1 MILFSNKF
9 GGFKVSILKQLIK
22 DCFCQNL
29 HNKQRNGKLKTRN
42 LSSKIEIGL
51 NFNNYVSSLRGGGC
65 ISTNLVAPETKIRLS
80 NQESNFATNL
90 KFYTNV
96 IVEKASQFHDK
107 YHKDDVLCALLWFQ
121 NNKEHIQKL
130 CMNKEQNLQNYDLIE
145 HQFENLI
152 KQLVIYLKL
161 SGYVFHV
168 LLQICNDLLRVIFYF
183 QQVYENRYM
192 KENLKQNLKECIL
205 ELEEQIGIESAKLWS
220 TGTEFELLMIKTC
233 LAHLRTNSKESAN
246 LMKAVLMGIAS
257 SIAQLKPSDELIDAL
272 MEAGKYLLL
281 NFYDKQI
288 KHPLKVYELYFFFE
302 NLKWSIIFQLKSGY
316 SVQQTINQLTD
327 GYNKYIGAS
336 TNWLIHFFWINLIS
350 SLMSYRPII
359 SKSEMEQRLLQKYNT
374 NWNQLVVQNQI
385 VTVPYD
391 KTKGRIKYNGRGNF
405 IIKEFSNLKLFQD
418 YLFGEQV
425 GSMKLLPQY
434 LNFDFGSQQQGKIN
448 LQDLNI
454 TLFTNCD
461 DLEVLTSLNNVLKN
475 CLNLIQENFNQI
487 DGQASNDS
495 LTQTEKQTE
504 QKICKQDIQYLINQ
518 QKEQFLQILYIFY
531 EIDIIRLKEIEIMNN
546 IELAQ
551 KLNEQSLQ
559 QIKDYKLMQQLLGQI
574 RMLSESEIG
583 SKFQQIPR
591 FWYQFSKIL
600 ISYEDFI
607 QNDVIL
613 KEISSLIPVKQSL
626 KQHQQELESFI
637 KSFSDNLIS
646 FITQMKQLKQ
656 IITKINCQIQLKIT
670 QDMISQKDI
679 SNKLVQIYGSNLI
692 KNLCSYM
699 MQVYSEDWVEK
710 NWEFSILNDFRKSIR
725 RCGEMTFVFKFLK
738 KLLKIQQQKLNALL
752 NEDNIAELYFI
763 SKVQSTDIFESDS
776 MAFDQIQSLALERK
790 AMIQGYFEKY
800 PNLIMNKQE
809 ISELNSLENQI
820 REDIMSLQQKKWN
833 QQYKIL
839 SILIFQ
845 DALNKLS
852 QLGLNKVNKL
862 AIKEEINTNF
872 TKSLQELNK
881 KIMGDNEKAEQIK
894 QIQMQNKIE
903 QDSQIFFIF
912 ENYITQ
918 TTTII
923 INTKRLKR
931 IIRQNF
937 NLFSW
942 STEIWGSDKK
952 DEFKQNV
959 KALITD
965 LLQSISDCFNS
976 FQEEEQIVFNQEVF
990 SELQDNKCIDK
1001 QKANLVL
1008 LNSHSIFKNSAS
1020 NEDIEEKCC
1029 KIYKE
1034 LIENLKNSSAID
1046 AQKPNILSQ
1055 IFSNSSHKVR
1065 EALAFSIIK
1074 MDTLIQEPKMKDFCQ
1089 NLLKMLWIYE
1099 KHSDVRNI
1107 LKNTEM
1113 IEIQKQ
1119 LFSNDL
1125 TTMSN
1130 QIKAEMKSMLN
1141 RIEQL
1146 ENSVLTDNTI
1156 QAKEQLQQALDDFE
1170 TYFDNIT
1177 DMSQR
1182 LDISMIFLKELS
1194 KDVKHIKTS
1203 IDQVLKSVSLIAND
1217 IRKLRGKNY
1226 LELIQ
1231 IRKEYILKQK
1241 DENEIDQI
1249 HIELLTQEYDPISG
1263 NKKQSDSK
1271 EETTFL
1277 LKKNYN
1283 DFEGEINEFLWD
1295 EKERIKDVMLLK
1307 GRAGSGKSR
1316 AAKNIEELLWTCDQV
1331 DPKWVPIYVS
1341 LPALKEPKYNLVD
1354 QALESENY
1362 NFDNIQIREFKEAVR
1377 QKNLSV
1383 VLILESYD
1391 EMKQD
1396 CLEQNLYLTNR
1407 FAQEFNL
1414 GESGENVK
1422 IIITSRQEIL
1432 TSIDYQTWFYGKS
1445 IQTLKEV
1452 ELLPFTSEQS
1462 NEYLIQYSKVSVKRT
1477 VKRFYE
1483 FLKQLK
1489 AQSFNFKE
1497 FKQIW
1502 SNIKETVKKI
1512 LKKNKDEL
1520 LMFSQEDAEKLIQKL
1535 QSIQF
1540 FQLFKPEQMISLN
1553 KDLLEL
1559 WGFEKFS
1566 QTIQKVK
1573 IKHLLNTPFMLEIIV
1588 YVLPKMSSFFS
1599 QPSFMRLVLKQNY
1612 HKLKK
1617 ESIRSNHLLKKYS
1630 QTIEIN
1636 ENTSNDEQI
1645 KQQNSLQ
1652 INVSEDET
1660 QLFKLSDQILA
1671 ELDTQNFFEQ
1681 NSITQQFI
1689 YTENQIINE
1698 KKISYT
1704 LKCDAKFV
1712 VAAFQ
1717 LHQFT
1722 AFDFYKQFVD
1732 FYHAQQMQKW
1742 KELGKNINQQSF
1754 LIDLQFF
1761 CASLA
1766 VEMTLRELTQVNY
1779 KQKGK
1784 LKLLSE
1790 KEDLQDVSWE
1800 DHYFSE
1806 NEADSKYKTQLRKCM
1821 LINAKGSLFSFN
1833 HKSIQEFFVADYI
1846 LNLFD
1851 KLFVDDNEVDE
1862 KLLRKSSFN
1871 NRNKFNLS
1879 LEQFSGC
1886 LELLKPKLKQISNIE
1901 EKILQLIKLQTNQP
1915 DNKKDLLRS
1924 TSNAIFLLSYLGV
1937 YLEGVDLSGIQLSNT
1952 KLVGLSFF
1960 KSNLNNT
1967 VFDNVSIDSCN
1978 FVQAKIENANW
1989 KNLICKEIPSFVGKN
2004 QRIASILFKGDEA
2017 QLISGSEDGTI
2028 KLLDIDQIQKP
2039 IERQFQDQKII
2050 SLSLCKTENTLA
2062 CLTNKELRILNAKD
2076 LSDCNYQNLINEDY
2090 NEVSLSQNNQYV
2102 ALKNEKSNLIIL
2114 ETENLINTNK
2124 PQEFSFQS
2132 QNSINYIAK
2141 SCNSQFLATGGQEV
2155 ILWEFNSVSNIKM
2168 KATLKTNLK
2177 DVTCIAFSNDCNF
2190 IVIGNQNGIIE
2201 IWKMTDISNICM
2213 LQSIQLDEEIYKI
2226 EFSKNNKFLF
2236 VKTLTELFQYN
2247 SFGLY
2252 NQEGT
2257 AIFIEKYDTK
2267 SLIQKQYLLKCDL
2280 EACVKKITISSLRQ
2294 IACVEEKNNKCKLS
2308 IWKITD
2314 EKSISHVTT
2323 LIEDQDEINQLK
2335 FSPKGDIL
2343 LSCSFNVI
2351 FVWGMVEFELIRKIE
2366 TQHDVIIDFAF
2377 SEHITCFASC
2387 SQTRVEL
2394 YKNYSQPNNQE
2405 INFLKIN
2412 KNFICQ
2418 GLQFVENQLAINGE
2432 ITNQSVLQ
2440 LWNVENQKQEL
2451 DQKFKEKIEYFKF
2464 YSKGGVMITFGK
2476 CGTIWDR
2483 NALNFSEKLIAD
2495 SLENFMWKQIGFSEE
2510 QLYLFDGE
2518 NIYRIIDYFDGD
2530 EAYDENKSQ
2539 KIFSAK
2545 SLLYTTFSDD
2555 NTLFAFGLNNGFQ
2568 LIYLDQ
2574 IVELNQNIN
2583 YYVND
2588 FSISDDSSLLVLA
2601 TNKGLRIKNLNTN
2614 EEIFYTLNNKYR
2626 SVCFIDQGQQIV
2638 AITNSKLCI
2647 INLKD
2652 LNNPKTLKNLVL
2664 KGSKPQRIQ
2673 DLRNSEQIMIQY
2685 EKCIAVHQIKQFGS
2699 AQLIWLRNKVS
2710 QSKNCI
2716 LLDDQKYI
2724 GIAIDDAIKV
2734 IPISN
2739 FIKIT
2744 LNFNYRPQLNTLL
2757 YSEFS
2762 LDSQTFLIFGKNSTQ
2777 QFYFAKL
2784 TIQKQELEIKSS
2796 DGEYIGLRYIAFNK
2810 QQDKLI
2816 FITDDYSK
2824 GGRYEKLEL
2833 IDFETFKPIQVIEN
2847 RQIQWKDIIC
2857 ENAAFSENNSY
2868 FITQYIDSTLK
2879 LWDAKTCKLLSKFN
2893 SFTNQIDLISISSK
2907 EIMAQTSGDLIKLW
2921 NLKALRSQQLE
2932 LDGHSDSINDIA
2944 ISPDGLQLISGSP
2957 SRIIRWELTKFQ
2969 KLDVLIKG
2977 KNLNSIFCFSKDAN
2991 YIAAADYMP
3000 YQIHVWKLKTLYLI
3014 EKFLR
3019 ISCCSYSYNLK
3030 FNDFGNQLI
3039 AQYEIRATKFQLV
3052 WDLKQNPLYE
3062 SQRIINEEDIPPIDY
3077 YFSSDK
3083 QLLIKTNPLEIIDL
3097 QKRYDQNQYPFDH
3110 LQSNSVEK
3118 FVALSHDK
3126 LKLAIQNENEI
3137 ILWSF
3142 KAQKVDHVFVN
3153 SIGCAQILVFS
3164 NNDTILFTNYEATIK
3179 CFDVTNSYQ
3188 VIKEFQILN
3197 PVEVNKLQYQQL
3209 ECYPVKNDDFLFV
3222 YSFIQP
3228 VKRALIALA
3237 FTSDPEQSYKLYE
3250 NDYGISKFLSAYC
3263 EEKQHFALQL
3273 CSVFQL
3279 HDLRSKTKIANL
3291 NDNWFTIFNPNFL
3304 SFSKSGSYLLSLGKD
3319 KEINLWDLSCLEK
3332 IKLKLNNLNKTND
3345 QEIISISFLDDQDTI
3360 QLVRKDE
3367 KVQLDSISNYKD
3379 FCQVLQEEVSQDK
3392 HIKKT
3397 QHHIITQEDKEIL
3410 QIKSVEKGELI
3421 YSFNKFRNQINCS
3434 IFTPCGQNL
3443 ILGMNDGSILF
3454 FRLDNHLQPKCF
3466 KSIAISS
3473 PILSDYCS
3481 IKQSIFVNQE
3491 NINLK
3496 NLFLEKGAYDQ

>member
-1 MILFSNKF
+1 MRLFSNKF
-9 GGFKVSILKQLIK
+9 GGFESSILKQLIQ
-22 DCFCQNL
+22 DCFYENL
-29 HNKQRNGKLKTRN
+29 YNKQRNGQLKMCN
-42 LSSKIEIGL
+42 LSSKNEVEF
-51 NFNNYVSSLRGGGC
+51 NFNNQVSSLRGGGC
-65 ISTNLVAPETKIRLS
+65 ISTTLVSPETKTRLS

-90 KFYTNV
+90 KNYTKV

-121 NNKEHIQKL
+121 NQKEHFQKL

-145 HQFENLI
+145 RQFENLL
-152 KQLVIYLKL
+152 KQLVTYLKL

-183 QQVYENRYM
+183 QQVNEDRYM
-192 KENLKQNLKECIL
+192 KEDLKQSLKECIL

-257 SIAQLKPSDELIDAL
+257 SLAQLKPSDELIDAL

-336 TNWLIHFFWINLIS
+336 TNWLVHFFWINLIS

-359 SKSEMEQRLLQKYNT
+359 SKPEMEQRLLQKYNT
-374 NWNQLVVQNQI
+374 NWNQLVLQNQI

-405 IIKEFSNLKLFQD
+405 VIKEFSNLKLFQD
-418 YLFGEQV
+418 YLFGEQI

-434 LNFDFGSQQQGKIN
+434 LNFDFGSQQQGRIN

-461 DLEVLTSLNNVLKN
+461 DLEVLSSLNNVLKN

-487 DGQASNDS
+487 DGQVQSDS

-504 QKICKQDIQYLINQ
+504 FKICKQDIQYLINQ

-531 EIDIIRLKEIEIMNN
+531 EIDIIRFKEIEIMNN
-546 IELAQ
+546 IETVM
-551 KLNEQSLQ
+551 K
-559 QIKDYKLMQQLLGQI
+559 KLMQQMQNFNQI
-574 RMLSESEIG
+574 RILSEKEIE

-591 FWYQFSKIL
+591 FQYQFSQIL

-613 KEISSLIPVKQSL
+613 TEVSSLIPLKQSL
-626 KQHQQELESFI
+626 KKYQQELENFI
-637 KSFSDNLIS
+637 KSFSDDINS

-656 IITKINCQIQLKIT
+656 IITKVNCQSQLKIT

-679 SNKLVQIYGSNLI
+679 SNQLVQIYGSKLI
-692 KNLCSYM
+692 KNLCDQIM
-699 MQVYSEDWVEK
+699 KVYSEDWIDK

-725 RCGEMTFVFKFLK
+725 RCGEMTFAFKFLK
-738 KLLKIQQQKLNALL
+738 KLLKIQQQKVNAIL

-763 SKVQSTDIFESDS
+763 SNVQSTNLFESDS
-776 MAFDQIQSLALERK
+776 MAFDQIQTLALERK

-809 ISELNSLENQI
+809 ISELNQLENQI
-820 REDIMSLQQKKWN
+820 REDIMLLQQKKWN
-833 QQYKIL
+833 QQYKIS

-881 KIMGDNEKAEQIK
+881 KILGDNQKEEQIK

-912 ENYITQ
+912 EYYITQ

-931 IIRQNF
+931 IIKQNF

-942 STEIWGSDKK
+942 SMEIWESDKK
-952 DEFKQNV
+952 EEFQNNI

-965 LLQSISDCFNS
+965 LLESISDCFSS
-976 FQEEEQIVFNQEVF
+976 FQKEEQIVFNQEVF
-990 SELQDNKCIDK
+990 EFLQDNKCLDK

-1008 LNSHSIFKNSAS
+1008 LNSHSIFKNSSS
-1020 NEDIEEKCC
+1020 NEGIEEKCC

-1099 KHSDVRNI
+1099 KHSDVRII

-1177 DMSQR
+1177 DMSQK

-1194 KDVKHIKTS
+1194 KDVKHIKSS
-1203 IDQVLKSVSLIAND
+1203 IDSVLKSVSFIAND
-1217 IRKLRGKNY
+1217 VRKLRGKNY
-1226 LELIQ
+1226 LELLQ
-1231 IRKEYILKQK
+1231 IRKEQVLRQK

-1263 NKKQSDSK
+1263 SKKQSDIK

-1277 LKKNYN
+1277 LKQNYN

-1295 EKERIKDVMLLK
+1295 ENERIKDVMLLK

-1341 LPALKEPKYNLVD
+1341 LPSLKEPKYNLVD

-1362 NFDNIQIREFKEAVR
+1362 NFDNIQIREFKEAIR
-1377 QKNLSV
+1377 QKNLNV

-1432 TSIDYQTWFYGKS
+1432 NSIDYQTWFYGKS

-1452 ELLPFTSEQS
+1452 ELLPFTSNQS
-1462 NEYLIQYSKVSVKRT
+1462 NDYLIQYSKVSVKRT
-1477 VKRFYE
+1477 IKRFYE

-1489 AQSFNFKE
+1489 AQSFSFKE

-1512 LKKNKDEL
+1512 LIKNKDEL
-1520 LMFSQEDAEKLIQKL
+1520 LIFSQEDTEKLIQKL
-1535 QSIQF
+1535 YSIQF

-1559 WGFEKFS
+1559 WGYEKFS
-1566 QTIQKVK
+1566 QTIHKVK

-1588 YVLPKMSSFFS
+1588 YVLPKMSTFFS
-1599 QPSFMRLVLKQNY
+1599 QSSFMRLVLKQNY

-1617 ESIRSNHLLKKYS
+1617 ESIRSNHLLKMYS
-1630 QTIEIN
+1630 QTNEIVSN
-1636 ENTSNDEQI
+1636 EEQL
-1645 KQQNSLQ
+1645 KKLNNFQVNAT
-1652 INVSEDET
+1652 EDET
-1660 QLFKLSDQILA
+1660 QLYKLSDLILA

-1689 YTENQIINE
+1689 YTDNQIINE
-1698 KKISYT
+1698 KKIIYT
-1704 LKCDAKFV
+1704 LKFDAKFV

-1761 CASLA
+1761 CTSLA

-1851 KLFVDDNEVDE
+1851 KLFADDNEIDE
-1862 KLLRKSSFN
+1862 KLLRKSAFN

-1901 EKILQLIKLQTNQP
+1901 EKLIQIIKLQTNQP
-1915 DNKKDLLRS
+1915 DCQKDLLRS
-1924 TSNAIFLLSYLGV
+1924 TSNVIFLLSYLGV
-1937 YLEGVDLSGIQLSNT
+1937 YLGGVDLSGIQLSNT
-1952 KLVGLSFF
+1952 KMVGLSFF

-1978 FVQAKIENANW
+1978 FTQAKIQNSNW
-1989 KNLICKEIPSFVGKN
+1989 KNLICKEIPSVLGNSK
-2004 QRIASILFKGDEA
+2004 ITSILFKGDEA
-2017 QLISGSEDGTI
+2017 QLISGSDDGTI
-2028 KLLDIDQIQKP
+2028 KILDVDQIQKP
-2039 IERQFQDQKII
+2039 VERQFQDQRIK
-2050 SLSLCKTENTLA
+2050 SLSYCKTENTLA
-2062 CLTNKELRILNAKD
+2062 CLTNNKLHILNAKD
-2076 LSDCNYQNLINEDY
+2076 LSDSNYDTLINDNY
-2090 NEVSLSQNNQYV
+2090 NGVFLSQNNKYV
-2102 ALKNEKSNLIIL
+2102 ALKNQKSNLIIL
-2114 ETENLINTNK
+2114 ETQNLLIKNK
-2124 PQEFSFQS
+2124 PQKFSFQS
-2132 QNSINYIAK
+2132 SSSIICMAK
-2141 SCNSQFLATGGQEV
+2141 SYNSKFLATGGQEV
-2155 ILWEFNSVSNIKM
+2155 ILWEFHSVSQIKM
-2168 KATLKTNLK
+2168 ITTLQTNLK
-2177 DVTCIAFSNDCNF
+2177 DFTCMAFSYDCNF

-2201 IWKMTDISNICM
+2201 IWKMNDLQKIHL
-2213 LQSIQLDEEIYKI
+2213 LQSIKLDEEIEKI
-2226 EFSKNNKFLF
+2226 EFSKNNKFLI
-2236 VKTLTELFQYN
+2236 VKTLTEVFQYN

-2252 NQEGT
+2252 NDQEKT
-2257 AIFIEKYDTK
+2257 VLFMEKYDTK
-2267 SLIQKQYLLKCDL
+2267 TLIQKQYLLTQDL
-2280 EACVKKITISSLRQ
+2280 DACVKKITISSLLL

-2308 IWKITD
+2308 IWNITKQ
-2314 EKSISHVTT
+2314 KSISLVTT
-2323 LIEDQDEINQLK
+2323 LIEDQDEINQLR
-2335 FSPKGDIL
+2335 FSSDEQFL
-2343 LSCSFNVI
+2343 LSSSFNVI
-2351 FVWGMVEFELIRKIE
+2351 FVWDLKEFKLIHKIE

-2377 SEHITCFASC
+2377 SKDKSCFASC
-2387 SQTRVEL
+2387 SQHRIEL
-2394 YKNYSQPNNQE
+2394 YKNFLEPKNLE
-2405 INFLKIN
+2405 INLLRIS
-2412 KNFICQ
+2412 KNLICQ
-2418 GLQFVENQLAINGE
+2418 GIQFVEKQLAINGE
-2432 ITNQSVLQ
+2432 IGNQSVLQ
-2440 LWNVENQKQEL
+2440 FWNVENLRQEL
-2451 DQKFKEKIEYFKF
+2451 DQKFKEKIQYFKF
-2464 YSKGGVMITFGK
+2464 LYKGECMITVGK
-2476 CGTIWDR
+2476 LGTFWSK
-2483 NALNFSEKLIAD
+2483 NALNFSEKQIEPLF
-2495 SLENFMWKQIGFSEE
+2495 ERFEWKQIG
-2510 QLYLFDGE
+2510 YLNDQIYIFDGE
-2518 NIYRIIDYFDGD
+2518 NIFRIIYCFGGD
-2530 EAYDENKSQ
+2530 EDSVENRHK

-2545 SLLYTTFSDD
+2545 SLMCATFSDD
-2555 NTLFAFGLNNGFQ
+2555 SKLFAVGLNNGFQ

-2574 IVELNQNIN
+2574 ILELDENNN
-2583 YYVND
+2583 YYAND

-2601 TNKGLRIKNLNTN
+2601 TNKGLRIKNLLAN
-2614 EEIFYTLNNKYR
+2614 EEIFFTLNNKYL
-2626 SVCFIDQGQQIV
+2626 SACFMDQGQTIL
-2638 AITNSKLCI
+2638 AITNKTLCI
-2647 INLKD
+2647 FNLKD
-2652 LNNPKTLKNLVL
+2652 LNNPINLENLVL
-2664 KGSKPQRIQ
+2664 SGSNPQRIL
-2673 DLRNSEQIMIQY
+2673 DIGISEQIMIQY
-2685 EKCIAVHQIKQFGS
+2685 EKCIAVHQLKELGS
-2699 AQLIWLRNKVS
+2699 AQLIQLQNNVTL
-2710 QSKNCI
+2710 SKNC
-2716 LLDDQKYI
+2716 LLLEDSNYI
-2724 GIAIDDAIKV
+2724 GIGIDDTIKV

-2739 FIKIT
+2739 SIKIT
-2744 LNFNYRPQLNTLL
+2744 LNFNYQPLIGKLL
-2757 YSEFS
+2757 YFQFS
-2762 LDSQTFLIFGKNSTQ
+2762 LDSQTFLIFGSKKEGQLQSAQIAIDKQ
-2777 QFYFAKL
+2777 Q
-2784 TIQKQELEIKSS
+2784 LEIKQS
-2796 DGEYIGLRYIAFNK
+2796 EIKHQNLCYITLNK

-2816 FITDDYSK
+2816 FMKETVNYK
-2824 GGRYEKLEL
+2824 GRVEKLEL
-2833 IDFETFKPIQVIEN
+2833 IDFETFKTIQCIEEFYIDEN
-2847 RQIQWKDIIC
+2847 SKF
-2857 ENAAFSENNSY
+2857 ENASFSENNSY
-2868 FITQYIDSTLK
+2868 FITSYANSTLK
-2879 LWDAKTCKLLSKFN
+2879 LWDAKTCKLLSKMKSN
-2893 SFTNQIDLISISSK
+2893 TKKIDLISISNK
-2907 EIMAQTSGDLIKLW
+2907 EIMAQTSHDLIKFW
-2921 NLKALRSQQLE
+2921 NLKALRSQSLE
-2932 LDGHSDSINDIA
+2932 LDGHSDSIQQIA
-2944 ISPDGLQLISGSP
+2944 ISPDGLQLISGSR

-2977 KNLNSIFCFSKDAN
+2977 KALPSVFCFSQDAN
-2991 YIAAADYMP
+2991 YIAAADNPP
-3000 YQIHVWKLKTLYLI
+3000 YQIKVWKLNTLYLI
-3014 EKFLR
+3014 ENQIR
-3019 ISCCSYSYNLK
+3019 ISCYSIPNNLK
-3030 FNDFGNQLI
+3030 FNDLGNQLI
-3039 AQYEIRATKFQLV
+3039 SLYENRITKFQIIL
-3052 WDLKQNPLYE
+3052 DLKQNPLYE
-3062 SQRIINEEDIPPIDY
+3062 TQRIMCNKGIPPINY

-3083 QLLIKTNPLEIIDL
+3083 QLLIKTNPLQIIDL
-3097 QKRYDQNQYPFDH
+3097 QKKYESNQFPIDH
-3110 LQSNSVEK
+3110 SKSNSAEK
-3118 FVALSHDK
+3118 CVAMSHNK

-3142 KAQKVDHVFVN
+3142 KTQKVDHVFVN
-3153 SIGCAQILVFS
+3153 SIGCAQALVFS
-3164 NNDTILFTNYEATIK
+3164 NNDQLLFTNYDATIK
-3179 CFDVTNSYQ
+3179 CFDVTNQYQ
-3188 VIKEFQILN
+3188 VRKEFQIVN
-3197 PVEVNKLQYQQL
+3197 PVEVNKLQFQQL
-3209 ECYPVKNDDFLFV
+3209 ECFPVKNDDFLFV
-3222 YSFIQP
+3222 YSFTQP
-3228 VKRALIALA
+3228 IKRSLIALA
-3237 FTSDPEQSYKLYE
+3237 LTSDHEQSYTLFE
-3250 NDYGISKFLSAYC
+3250 NEQGISNFLTAYC
-3263 EEKQHFALQL
+3263 EEREILAVQLQDI
-3273 CSVFQL
+3273 FQL
-3279 HDLRSKTKIANL
+3279 YDLRSKTKIATL
-3291 NDNWFTIFNPNFL
+3291 NDNMYTIFNPNFL
-3304 SFSKSGSYLLSLGKD
+3304 TFSKNGNYLLSLGTD
-3319 KEINLWDLSCLEK
+3319 QDINLWDLSCLEK
-3332 IKLKLNNLNKTND
+3332 IKLKLNNLNKINY
-3345 QEIISISFLDDQDTI
+3345 QEIISISFLDDQDSI
-3360 QLVRKDE
+3360 QLVQKDE
-3367 KVQLDSISNYKD
+3367 NVQFDSISNYND
-3379 FCQVLQEEVSQDK
+3379 FYQIFLEQVYYEQL
-3392 HIKKT
+3392 IKKT
-3397 QHHIITQEDKEIL
+3397 QHHIMAEDEKYIL
-3410 QIKSVEKGELI
+3410 YIKSVVNEKLI
-3421 YSFNKFRNQINCS
+3421 YSFDKFRNQIYCS
-3434 IFTPCGQNL
+3434 TFTPCGQNL
-3443 ILGMNDGSILF
+3443 IVGMNDGSILF
-3454 FRLDNHLQPKCF
+3454 FRLNNDLQPICF

-3473 PILSDYCS
+3473 PILSDQCS
-3481 IKQSIFVNQE
+3481 IRQSTFVNQE
-3491 NINLK
+3491 NISLK
-3496 NLFLEKGAYDQ
+3496 NLFLEKGAQDQ